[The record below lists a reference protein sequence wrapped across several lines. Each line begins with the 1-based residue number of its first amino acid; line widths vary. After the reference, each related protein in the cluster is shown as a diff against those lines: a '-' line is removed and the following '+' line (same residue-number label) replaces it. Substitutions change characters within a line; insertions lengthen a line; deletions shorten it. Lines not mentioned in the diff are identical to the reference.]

1 MIGIR
6 FPVVALCFGLL
17 GLFASFNSYAF
28 KPALNQL
35 GFLPYGSKVIV
46 VPNVEA
52 AAFYLVDESNKTELL
67 RGPLTQPL
75 LWQASGQTVKVADLS
90 AFNQSGTYR
99 VRIPGLGDSPTFVI
113 AENRYDPLLA
123 TVAQTF
129 YWQRAGVPIVFTKD
143 SDRARPSLFAD
154 LLVST
159 EVASSSG
166 GKRYRAV
173 PGGWLNGQDFGKS
186 VIANSTALAGLL
198 HAYLDAPAVFDNLSL
213 PIPGATKGKADLLL
227 EARWALDWLQ
237 TMQDDD
243 GGVFHS
249 VATRGNGAITRLDAD
264 GRSLM
269 PKSTAATLHFT
280 AIMALAAKVSA
291 LAPEVLAPAAD
302 YEQAALNAWQW
313 ALMHPKTLYR
323 QPAGYSGATYAQVN
337 ETLEDEWFWAA
348 AELATLT
355 HKKPG
360 FKTVVVPKSVSDIGW
375 QQTEL
380 WGLYALA
387 ESSHTPKALKEAA
400 LKLLTEASYKSAQM
414 LWQSGYMVPMEA
426 GDFSENANGR
436 ALTRAMLLLKTNRY
450 TPNKEY
456 EPAAR
461 ALLDYLLGRN
471 PMEQSYVTGFGN
483 TQPKAP
489 VHTLANWQK
498 TVLPGFVVAGPNK
511 DATDRCLRPIKA
523 PAMAYMNDPCS
534 PTTNTIT
541 LERQGLLLYVLSQLR
556 KARLE
561 DF

>member
-1 MIGIR
+1 MNGSR
-6 FPVVALCFGLL
+6 LPVVALCFGLL
-17 GLFASFNSYAF
+17 GLFTSFNSYAF

-35 GFLPYGSKVIV
+35 GFLPHGSKVIV

-90 AFNQSGTYR
+90 AFNQPGTYR
-99 VRIPGLGDSPTFVI
+99 IRIPGLGDSPAFVI

-129 YWQRAGVPIVFTKD
+129 YWQRAGVPIAFSKAR
-143 SDRARPSLFAD
+143 DRAQPSLFAD
-154 LLVST
+154 LLVGT
-159 EVASSSG
+159 EVAPSAG
-166 GKRYRAV
+166 GKRYHAV

-213 PIPGATKGKADLLL
+213 PIPEATNGKADLLL
-227 EARWALDWLQ
+227 EARWALDWLL
-237 TMQDDD
+237 TMQDAD

-249 VATRGNGAITRLDAD
+249 VATRGNGELARLDAD

-269 PKSTAATLHFT
+269 PKSTAATLHFA

-313 ALMHPKTLYR
+313 AKKHPKTLYR
-323 QPAGYSGATYAQVN
+323 QPAGYSGALYAQVN

-355 HKKPG
+355 RKKPG
-360 FKTVVVPKSVSDIGW
+360 FKAVALPNSVSEIGW

-387 ESSHTPKALKEAA
+387 ESTHTPKALQEAA
-400 LKLLTEASYKSAQM
+400 LKLLNEASYKAAKA

-426 GDFSENANGR
+426 GDFGENANGL

-471 PMEQSYVTGFGN
+471 PVGQSFITGFGN
-483 TQPKAP
+483 IQPKAP
-489 VHTLANWQK
+489 VHALANWQNA
-498 TVLPGFVVAGPNK
+498 VLPGFVIAGPDK
-511 DATDRCLRPIKA
+511 DAADRCLRSIKA
-523 PAMAYMNDPCS
+523 PAMAHMNDPCS
-534 PTTNTIT
+534 PTTNTVA
-541 LERQGLLLYVLSQLR
+541 LERQGLLLYVLAQLR
-556 KARLE
+556 EAKLE